1 MNSRHRNRVRARQGT
16 GCHSSAIAA
25 WRLAFISIALAFF
38 FVAPTLHAQDS
49 EKLTLRQAV
58 TFALQNSRELALAHM
73 QYNVAL
79 NEAGIGRSEF
89 RPNLYTGSGA
99 AYTSGFPATP
109 GGNGPAVFNLSYTQS
124 IFNLPLRGQ
133 IKADDDRAKSAL
145 LEVDRIHD
153 DVIVR
158 AATAYLDLA
167 NVRHALDLL
176 RSEQAS
182 AEKILQ
188 VTRDRATAGQEL
200 PIEVTRSELTSARVA
215 QRIIHLEGRE
225 EALAMQLHDLTGIPE
240 ERSLEVAPDE
250 TSFSTDQQESD
261 LLALAVQS
269 DRTIREAENERNARQ
284 DLYKGARGGYWPSI
298 SIIGQ
303 YEVLAKFNNYSEF
316 YNHFQRNNVT
326 VGVQVQVPL
335 FSAKTRANVAL
346 AKSQLTEADLS
357 LGLKKQQVRADVR
370 EKIRSVRELDA
381 SREVARLD
389 LKLSQQS
396 LDLVQ
401 AKFDQGRATLRDI
414 EEARLDE
421 SDKWVAFLDADF
433 ARQQGQL
440 TLLQATGQ
448 LAKVFQ

>member
-1 MNSRHRNRVRARQGT
+1 MAARRF
-16 GCHSSAIAA
+16 ALLVA
-25 WRLAFISIALAFF
+25 ALA
-38 FVAPTLHAQDS
+38 TLIPSPPLRAQDA

-58 TFALQNSRELALAHM
+58 SLAEQNSRDLALAHI

-79 NEAGIGRSEF
+79 NESGVDRSEF

-133 IKADDDRAKSAL
+133 VKADNERAKNAL
-145 LEVDRIHD
+145 LAVDRTRD

-167 NVRHALDLL
+167 NVRHSLELM

-182 AEKILQ
+182 SDKILQ
-188 VTRDRATAGQEL
+188 ITRDRAAAGQEL
-200 PIEVTRSELTSARVA
+200 PIEVTRAELASARIN
-215 QRIIHLEGRE
+215 QHIIHLEGRE
-225 EALAMQLHDLTGIPE
+225 AVLALQLHDLTGISDD
-240 ERSLEVAPDE
+240 RAIEVAQDE
-250 TSFSTDQQESD
+250 TSFSTDQQESQ
-261 LLALAVQS
+261 LLALAMQS
-269 DRTIREAENERNARQ
+269 DRTIRQAENERAARE
-284 DLYKGARGGYWPSI
+284 DIFKGARGGYWPTI
-298 SIIGQ
+298 SVIGQ
-303 YEVLAKFNNYSEF
+303 YQVLAQFNNYSEF
-316 YNHFQRNNVT
+316 YKNFQRNNVT
-326 VGVQVQVPL
+326 AGVEIQIPL
-335 FSAKTRANVAL
+335 FSSKTRANVAL

-357 LGLKKQQVRADVR
+357 LGLKKQQVRAGVQ

-389 LKLSQQS
+389 LKLAQQS

-401 AKFDQGRATLRDI
+401 AKFDQGRATVGDL
-414 EEARLDE
+414 EQARLDE
-421 SDKWVAFLDADF
+421 SDKWLAFLDADF

-440 TLLQATGQ
+440 SLLQATGQ